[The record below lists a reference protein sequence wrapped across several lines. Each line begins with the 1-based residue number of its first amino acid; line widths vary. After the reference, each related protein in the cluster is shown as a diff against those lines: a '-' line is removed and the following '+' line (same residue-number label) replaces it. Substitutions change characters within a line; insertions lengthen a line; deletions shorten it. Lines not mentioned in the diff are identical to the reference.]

1 MYSQDHLMRAPQNDL
16 PRAAAAMRVGIN
28 RTPRQHSSHRLGL
41 RLWTLLHAQSLL
53 NGPALAVHA
62 PSHSWKTTTA
72 ASGLQEDAKQ

>member
-53 NGPALAVHA
+53 NGPASGAHA
-62 PSHSWKTTTA
+62 IA
-72 ASGLQEDAKQ
+72 FIEDDYRRFRTPGRR